1 MRRLNRKKH
10 MKQLNY
16 QIVFPT
22 GNRLLSILLAVVF
35 LAPRLAA
42 ATLSGSFTPLPLGTN
57 INLTAE
63 GKLDWVHWGL
73 GSGWSVERKYG
84 MQPQITNTFIAD
96 PNYADGPYQLT
107 SGPAT
112 FTWSDGTPV
121 LAVTNT
127 PTDVEMNGD
136 RVKSGGTGF
145 QIQCTADTTLKK
157 LRLYVGTSGAAGT
170 LTASL
175 SGATTYTDS
184 SLSGIA
190 SNGVYTINFQAN
202 SAGQILTVTFMSSD
216 LSGYLFLE
224 AATLSGP
231 DVPPSVTLTTPASGT
246 VFAAPATFLLTA
258 SASDSDGTVT
268 NLSILNGATLLGRTN
283 TGALSVTVSN
293 EPGGSYNLVA
303 VATDNAGLT
312 MTSFPVNVFV
322 TTGGGALIGSVALP
336 PASVNLTAEGTV
348 DWAHWGLSSA
358 ASFDHKSGVTQIIP
372 SVTPVNATAS
382 GFLQYSDNLTAYNWS
397 DGTPTT
403 TASGSTTGIF
413 IYSTNDPPGAFELT
427 VPATNSLR
435 RLKVYVGLYGEQCRM
450 EAWLSDSSAPAYSDA
465 SLSSA
470 YNDGYA
476 VYTFLYSSTNRGATL
491 NVLWSPQVIY
501 DPFYGNATWQAAT
514 LSIPPPAPILTALGA
529 EPPGNFNFSF
539 LTQTGV
545 NYTVF
550 WSGSL
555 SPATWQA
562 TTNFPGTGGKV
573 IVNDDNANPPVRF
586 YRVQAQ

>member
-1 MRRLNRKKH
+1 
-10 MKQLNY
+10 MKQLNCPNL
-16 QIVFPT
+16 FPS
-22 GNRLLSILLAVVF
+22 GNRLFSVLLAVVF
-35 LAPRLAA
+35 LAPHLAA
-42 ATLSGSFTPLPLGTN
+42 ATLSGSFTPLPAGTN

-84 MQPQITNTFIAD
+84 IQPQITNTFIAD
-96 PNYADGPYQLT
+96 PYYADGPYQLT
-107 SGPAT
+107 NGPVK

-121 LAVTNT
+121 LAVTRT

-136 RVKSGGTGF
+136 RVKGGGTGF
-145 QIQCTADTTLKK
+145 QIQCLADTTLKK
-157 LRLYVGTSGAAGT
+157 LRIYVGTSGAAGT

-184 SLSGIA
+184 SLGGIA

-202 SAGQILTVTFMSSD
+202 SAGQTLTVTFTSSD
-216 LSGYLFLE
+216 LSGYLFLQ

-231 DVPPSVTLTTPASGT
+231 DVPPSVMLTAPNGT
-246 VFAAPATFLLTA
+246 TFSAPAGFLLAA

-268 NLSILNGATLLGRTN
+268 NLAILNGATFLASTN
-283 TGALSVTVSN
+283 TGTLSVTVTN
-293 EPGGSYNLVA
+293 EPGGSYNFVA
-303 VATDNAGLT
+303 VATDNAGLSV
-312 MTSFPVNVFV
+312 TSFPVNVFV
-322 TTGGGALIGSVALP
+322 TTGGGVLSGSVAVP
-336 PASVNLTAEGTV
+336 PASVNLTSQGTL

-372 SVTPVNATAS
+372 NVTPVNATT
-382 GFLQYSDNLTAYNWS
+382 GNILQYSDNLTAYTWS

-403 TASGSTTGIF
+403 SASGSTTGIF
-413 IYSTNDPPGAFELT
+413 LYSTNNPPGAFELT

-435 RLKVYVGLYGEQCRM
+435 RLNVYVGLYGEQARM
-450 EAWLSDSSAPAYSDA
+450 QAWLSDSSAPAYSDA

-476 VYTFLYSSTNRGATL
+476 VYSFFYSSTNKGATL

-514 LSIPPPAPILTALGA
+514 LSIPPPAPILTGLNL
-529 EPPGNFNFSF
+529 EPSGNFNFSF
-539 LTQTGV
+539 LTQTDV

-550 WSGSL
+550 SSGSL
-555 SPATWQA
+555 SPAAWQA
-562 TTNFPGTGGKV
+562 MTNFPGTGTNV
-573 IVNDDNANPPVRF
+573 IINDNNANPPGRF